1 MSSKDEMRDTLEDDD
16 VLVGVEDDSM
26 TDEGGSSVANL
37 SIGKKETKAV
47 AFFRVILFVALV
59 VLAIGVSLIAFFA
72 SKQGEIDDFENTF
85 QGHALKVSFES

>member
-1 MSSKDEMRDTLEDDD
+1 MSSRDDMRDTLEDDD

-26 TDEGGSSVANL
+26 TDEGDSSVANL

-85 QGHALKVSFES
+85 QGHALRVSFES